1 MTAPFYFVEI
11 STSNIKFQIDFNFS
25 QNRLWW
31 EVLKSAK
38 NSISQCTIA
47 LDGDSAIDQ
56 DCSEMTLCC
65 SSESRCKSGPT
76 QIATGPFLY
85 LWKAKSRQKWTHD
98 TISLWRE
105 AYICCILLQRKS
117 TGCFSL
123 FLHILVPKWI
133 MSCSYEIF
141 NIITL
146 STEQVSNYGTEK
158 QFKKAYCRLWLG
170 EG

>member
-25 QNRLWW
+25 QNRLRR
-31 EVLKSAK
+31 EVLKSAKK

-47 LDGDSAIDQ
+47 LDGDSTIDQ

-76 QIATGPFLY
+76 QIAVGPFLY

-105 AYICCILLQRKS
+105 AYICCILLQRKYRVFF
-117 TGCFSL
+117 TVPAKFSSQMNNEL
-123 FLHILVPKWI
+123 QLRNFQYNNLVDWA
-133 MSCSYEIF
+133 SF
-141 NIITL
+141 
-146 STEQVSNYGTEK
+146 
-158 QFKKAYCRLWLG
+158 
-170 EG
+170 